1 MHFSTFLSTT
11 ALVLTA
17 NAFLIP
23 QEIADDVQAAKAK
36 ASEFVPQIVDHNSQS
51 LKLDCASCP
60 FALKTERNG
69 VHEWTNDVESDL
81 IMHFAAKDDHLTLNG
96 KPFYPVTMQDLPGL
110 LFAPQVKKASSSETG
125 FERYEKDL
133 KLSYTLE
140 FQDEK
145 TEDGNTVVGILM
157 TILGLDGQMIKIEN
171 LKIEAIKHADGSV
184 SLPFLANLKTSTN
197 HLHHQLSLA
206 KLSTVAPSPS
216 DPDAKCT
223 NMVCRV
229 MTKLSAAVSTARA
242 KAAAAA
248 HSTKHA
254 AKKMKGFCMRCFH
267 RLAGHPH
274 PHHPPPT
281 LAEYDNGGED
291 GSVINLPT
299 HNHVVPG
306 HFRQP
311 HHAGHRHH
319 HGGFLRKTMHLARHL
334 FTFVLL
340 PVIVGVAVGMTA
352 SAIGMLVGQAVVF
365 LWMRYR
371 RSGRQGAYEAVQSE
385 DKEDGLPSYVD
396 EGLPAYTEETAVAAS
411 DEKEENKA

>member
-1 MHFSTFLSTT
+1 MHFPTFLSVA
-11 ALVLTA
+11 ALALTA

-36 ASEFVPQIVDHNSQS
+36 VADLVPQIVDHNTQGF
-51 LKLDCASCP
+51 KLNCASCP

-69 VHEWTNDVESDL
+69 IHEWTNDVESDL
-81 IMHFAAKDDHLTLNG
+81 VMNFAAKDNHLLLNG
-96 KPFYPVTMQDLPGL
+96 RPFYPVTMQDMPGL
-110 LFAPQVKKASSSETG
+110 LFAPQVKKASASETG
-125 FERYEKDL
+125 FEGYEKDL

-140 FQDEK
+140 FQNEK
-145 TEDGNTVVGILM
+145 TEDGNTVVDILM

-171 LKIEAIKHADGSV
+171 VEIKAVKHADGSV
-184 SLPFLANLKTSTN
+184 SCFPPHKPQTSTN
-197 HLHHQLSLA
+197 RLHLQLSLA
-206 KLSTVAPSPS
+206 TISLVAPSPS

-223 NMVCRV
+223 NTMCRV
-229 MTKLSAAVSTARA
+229 MTKLSAAISTTRA

-254 AKKMKGFCMRCFH
+254 AKKMKGFCMRCFQ
-267 RLAGHPH
+267 RLAGHPNH
-274 PHHPPPT
+274 ALPPHGQHGN
-281 LAEYDNGGED
+281 EGED
-291 GSVINLPT
+291 GSAINLPT

-306 HFRQP
+306 QFRQG
-311 HHAGHRHH
+311 HHAGHHH
-319 HGGFLRKTMHLARHL
+319 RHGGFLRKTMHLARHL

-371 RSGRQGAYEAVQSE
+371 RSGRQGAYEVVQSE
-385 DKEDGLPSYVD
+385 DKEDGLPAYED
-396 EGLPAYTEETAVAAS
+396 TGLPAYTEETAVAVA

>member
-1 MHFSTFLSTT
+1 MHLHTFLSTT

-36 ASEFVPQIVDHNSQS
+36 AAEFIPQIVDHNSQS
-51 LKLDCASCP
+51 LKLDCVSCP

-69 VHEWTNDVESDL
+69 MHEWTNDVESDL
-81 IMHFAAKDDHLTLNG
+81 IMHFAAKDNHLTLNG
-96 KPFYPVTMQDLPGL
+96 RPFYPVTVQEMPGL
-110 LFAPQVKKASSSETG
+110 LFASQVKKASAPETA

-145 TEDGNTVVGILM
+145 TEDGNTVVGIMM
-157 TILGLDGQMIKIEN
+157 TIIGLDGQMIKIDN
-171 LKIEAIKHADGSV
+171 VKIQAIKHADGSV
-184 SLPFLANLKTSTN
+184 SLPFLTKLKSSTN
-197 HLHHQLSLA
+197 HPYHQLSLA
-206 KLSTVAPSPS
+206 NLSTIAPSPS

-229 MTKLSAAVSTARA
+229 MTKLSAAISTARA
-242 KAAAAA
+242 KAATAA

-274 PHHPPPT
+274 HPPPT
-281 LAEYDNGGED
+281 LAEHDNEGED

-306 HFRQP
+306 QFRQP
-311 HHAGHRHH
+311 HHPGHRHH
-319 HGGFLRKTMHLARHL
+319 RGGFLRKTMHLARHL

-371 RSGRQGAYEAVQSE
+371 RSGRQGTYEAVQSE
-385 DKEDGLPSYVD
+385 DKEDGLPSYEAD
-396 EGLPAYTEETAVAAS
+396 GLPAYTEETAVAVS
-411 DEKEENKA
+411 DEKEEDKA